1 MKVLI
6 LACLVALAL
15 AREKEQLSV
24 PTEAVGSVSSS
35 EEITHINKQKLE
47 TIKHV
52 EQLLREE
59 KLQDKI
65 LPFIQSLFPFAERI
79 PYPTLPQN
87 ILNLAQLDMLLPLLQ
102 PEIMEDPKAK
112 ETIIP
117 KHKLMPFLKSP
128 KTVPFVDSQILNLR
142 EMKNQHLLLPQ
153 LLPFMHQVFQPF
165 PQTPIPYP
173 QALLSLPQSKFMPI
187 VPQVVPYPQRDMPIQ
202 ALQLFQELLFPTHQ
216 GYPVVQPIAP
226 VNV

>member
-87 ILNLAQLDMLLPLLQ
+87 TLNLAQLDMLLPLLQ